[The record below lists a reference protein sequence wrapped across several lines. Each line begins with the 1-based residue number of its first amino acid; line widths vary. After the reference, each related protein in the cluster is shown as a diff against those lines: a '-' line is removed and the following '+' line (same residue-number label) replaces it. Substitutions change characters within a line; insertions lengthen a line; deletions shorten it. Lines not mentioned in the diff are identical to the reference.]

1 VRVHERVSRTIVES
15 RLTALTMTLTRHDV
29 HGAVRQPTAVLIRPD
44 GYVAWVG
51 EGNDTGVTDALRRWL
66 GAPS

>member
-1 VRVHERVSRTIVES
+1 
-15 RLTALTMTLTRHDV
+15 MTLTRHDV
-29 HGAVRQPTAVLIRPD
+29 HGAVRQPTAALIRPD

-51 EGNDTGVTDALRRWL
+51 EGNDTGLTDALRRWL